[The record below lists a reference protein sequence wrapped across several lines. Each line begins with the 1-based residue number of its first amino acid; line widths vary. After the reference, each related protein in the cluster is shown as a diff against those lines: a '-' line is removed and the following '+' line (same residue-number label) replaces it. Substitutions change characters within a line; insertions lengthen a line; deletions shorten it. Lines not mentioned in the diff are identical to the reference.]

1 MNAKH
6 LLSLSSAT
14 LLLCAAAPA
23 PVAFAFPA
31 MPKPVVVPKPLAKP
45 AVANKVVL
53 KPMPAKLPMM
63 RKPIRKAHARHVAI
77 HRSHWN
83 HATRVAAATRAATEE
98 PTGFVNASSVYPY
111 AEGSVFHVYTAPGRI
126 TDIALQP
133 GEVLGAVAA
142 GDTVRWIIG
151 DTASGAGG
159 TKRSHVLVKPAV
171 VGLSTNLV
179 ITTDR
184 HVYHLSLTSTARTA
198 LTALSWTYPQDQL
211 IALQK
216 RADAAE
222 AAAPVASGLAIDQ
235 LHFGYAVT
243 GDKPDWRPLRAFDD
257 GRQTFIEFPAQ
268 IATGVAPPLFVVGA
282 NGTAELVN
290 YRMRGHYYVVDRLF
304 DVAEL
309 RFGLKRQQVVRIT
322 RLSDG
327 SAARRAA

>member
-1 MNAKH
+1 MNAIQT
-6 LLSLSSAT
+6 LSLSGAT

-23 PVAFAFPA
+23 PVGFPFPA
-31 MPKPVVVPKPLAKP
+31 MPKPVVASKPLAKP
-45 AVANKVVL
+45 AIANKVVP
-53 KPMPAKLPMM
+53 KPMPAKVATAQRPT
-63 RKPIRKAHARHVAI
+63 RKGHAHHAAKHHTRW
-77 HRSHWN
+77 S

-111 AEGSVFHVYTAPGRI
+111 AEGSVYHVYTTPGRI

-133 GEVLGAVAA
+133 GEALGAVAA

-151 DTASGAGG
+151 DTASGAGD
-159 TKRSHVLVKPAV
+159 TKRSHVLVKPSV

-216 RADAAE
+216 RTDAAE

-235 LHFGYAVT
+235 LQFGYAVT

-282 NGTAELVN
+282 DGSAELIN

-304 DVAEL
+304 DTAEL
-309 RFGLKRQQVVRIT
+309 RFGLKRQQIVRIT
-322 RLSDG
+322 RLGDG
-327 SAARRAA
+327 SAARRAS

>member
-1 MNAKH
+1 MNAKQ
-6 LLSLSSAT
+6 LLCLSGAA

-23 PVAFAFPA
+23 PVPPRSTVVKVVV
-31 MPKPVVVPKPLAKP
+31 MPKPLPKVSVVH
-45 AVANKVVL
+45 
-53 KPMPAKLPMM
+53 
-63 RKPIRKAHARHVAI
+63 KASPNVRVRHTSKRHAR
-77 HRSHWN
+77 WT
-83 HATRVAAATRAATEE
+83 HASRVAAATRAATEE

-111 AEGSVFHVYTAPGRI
+111 AEGSVYHVYTAPGRI

-133 GEVLGAVAA
+133 GEALGAVAA

-151 DTASGAGG
+151 DTASGAGQ
-159 TKRSHVLVKPAV
+159 TRRSHVLVKPSI

-216 RADAAE
+216 RAEAIE

-243 GDKPDWRPLRAFDD
+243 GDKPDWRPVRAVDD

-282 NGTAELVN
+282 SGVAELVN
-290 YRMRGHYYVVDRLF
+290 YRMRGHFYVVDRLF

-309 RFGLKRQQVVRIT
+309 RFGLKRQQIVRIT
-322 RLSDG
+322 RLGEG
-327 SAARRAA
+327 SAARRAS

>member
-6 LLSLSSAT
+6 LLCLSGAA

-23 PVAFAFPA
+23 PVPPRSTVVKVVV
-31 MPKPVVVPKPLAKP
+31 MPKPLPKVSVVH
-45 AVANKVVL
+45 
-53 KPMPAKLPMM
+53 
-63 RKPIRKAHARHVAI
+63 KASPNVRVRHASKRHAR
-77 HRSHWN
+77 WT
-83 HATRVAAATRAATEE
+83 HASRVAAATRAATEE

-111 AEGSVFHVYTAPGRI
+111 AEGSVYHVYTAPGRI

-133 GEVLGAVAA
+133 GEALGAVAA

-151 DTASGAGG
+151 DTASGAGQ
-159 TKRSHVLVKPAV
+159 TRRSHVLVKPSI

-216 RADAAE
+216 RAEAIE

-243 GDKPDWRPLRAFDD
+243 GDKPDWRPVRAFDD

-282 NGTAELVN
+282 SGVAELVN
-290 YRMRGHYYVVDRLF
+290 YRMRGHFYVVDRLF

-309 RFGLKRQQVVRIT
+309 RFGLKRQQIVRIT
-322 RLSDG
+322 RLGEG
-327 SAARRAA
+327 SAARRAS

>member
-1 MNAKH
+1 MMDAKH
-6 LLSLSSAT
+6 LLCLSSTA

-23 PVAFAFPA
+23 PVAPRPA
-31 MPKPVVVPKPLAKP
+31 VVAKSIVMSKPLPKAP
-45 AVANKVVL
+45 VAHKASPN
-53 KPMPAKLPMM
+53 
-63 RKPIRKAHARHVAI
+63 IRVHHASKRHP
-77 HRSHWN
+77 RWT
-83 HATRVAAATRAATEE
+83 HAARVAAATRAATEE
-98 PTGFVNASSVYPY
+98 PNGFVNASSVYPY
-111 AEGSVFHVYTAPGRI
+111 AEGSVYHVYTAPGRI
-126 TDIALQP
+126 TDIALQL
-133 GEVLGAVAA
+133 GEALGAVAA

-151 DTASGAGG
+151 DTASGAGE
-159 TKRSHVLVKPAV
+159 TRRSHVLVKPSI

-184 HVYHLSLTSTARTA
+184 HVYHLSLTSTVRTA

-216 RADAAE
+216 RAEAIE

-268 IATGVAPPLFVVGA
+268 IATGIAPPLFVVGT
-282 NGTAELVN
+282 NGNAELVN
-290 YRMRGHYYVVDRLF
+290 YRMRGHFYVVDRLF

-309 RFGLKRQQVVRIT
+309 RFGLKRQQIVRIT
-322 RLSDG
+322 RLRDG
-327 SAARRAA
+327 SAARRAS

>member
-1 MNAKH
+1 MNVNH
-6 LLSLSSAT
+6 LLCLSGAA
-14 LLLCAAAPA
+14 LVLCAAALP
-23 PVAFAFPA
+23 PVAPRVPIATEA
-31 MPKPVVVPKPLAKP
+31 VSMPKNQTAVVRKMIAKVRVHHR
-45 AVANKVVL
+45 AA
-53 KPMPAKLPMM
+53 
-63 RKPIRKAHARHVAI
+63 RPIRWTHA
-77 HRSHWN
+77 SH
-83 HATRVAAATRAATEE
+83 VAAATRAATEE
-98 PTGFVNASSVYPY
+98 PTGFVNASSIYPY
-111 AEGSVFHVYTAPGRI
+111 AEGSIYHVYTAPGRI

-133 GEVLGAVAA
+133 GEALGAVAA

-151 DTASGAGG
+151 DTSSGAGE
-159 TKRSHVLVKPAV
+159 TRRSHVLVKPSI

-211 IALQK
+211 IALQ
-216 RADAAE
+216 RRDEAIE

-282 NGTAELVN
+282 NGNAELVN
-290 YRMRGHYYVVDRLF
+290 YRMRGHFYVVDRLF

-322 RLSDG
+322 RLGEG
-327 SAARRAA
+327 SVARRAS

>member
-1 MNAKH
+1 MNAKY
-6 LLSLSSAT
+6 LPFLSGAA

-23 PVAFAFPA
+23 AVAPRPA
-31 MPKPVVVPKPLAKP
+31 ALTKAVVVPKPLPKMP
-45 AVANKVVL
+45 VVH
-53 KPMPAKLPMM
+53 KAT
-63 RKPIRKAHARHVAI
+63 PITRVHHAATRHT
-77 HRSHWN
+77 HWT
-83 HATRVAAATRAATEE
+83 HASRVAAATRAATEE

-111 AEGSVFHVYTAPGRI
+111 AEGSVYHVYTAPGRI

-133 GEVLGAVAA
+133 GEALGAVAA

-151 DTASGAGG
+151 DTASGAGE
-159 TKRSHVLVKPAV
+159 TRRSHVLIKPSI

-184 HVYHLSLTSTARTA
+184 HVYHLSLTSTVRTA

-216 RADAAE
+216 RAEAIE
-222 AAAPVASGLAIDQ
+222 AAAPVASGLAMDQ
-235 LHFGYAVT
+235 LHFGYTVT

-282 NGTAELVN
+282 NGSAELVN
-290 YRMRGHYYVVDRLF
+290 YRMRGHFYVVDRLF

-309 RFGLKRQQVVRIT
+309 RFGLKRQQIVRIT
-322 RLSDG
+322 RLGEG
-327 SAARRAA
+327 SAARRAS